1 MRYYFIQR
9 LEKMILIKSV
19 LITPFLSVIDRFPK
33 GSSLAVIKKLFIYN
47 NVLNIAD
54 ILNQLKA
61 SAINSYDFLRASGS

>member
-47 NVLNIAD
+47 NVSNIAD

-61 SAINSYDFLRASGS
+61 SAINS

>member
-1 MRYYFIQR
+1 MRYYFVQR
-9 LEKMILIKSV
+9 LEKIILIKSV

-33 GSSLAVIKKLFIYN
+33 GSSLAIINNLFIYN

-61 SAINSYDFLRASGS
+61 SAINS